1 MAKTRRFERVTF
13 IRPKRRETE
22 NPIPPYSKALR
33 LELAQN
39 AEAVGRVTCLDFVLT
54 MGLPAAALASLQP
67 SVERFFRGDLSP
79 RIDEISAED
88 AKVLF
93 GDGWGQI
100 SREISELVAKTPESR
115 AHWFLSVG
123 SDVSGCTAFKVWPII
138 MSEPSTPFCPP
149 RDVLYD
155 QIELMILERFAV
167 ILNMNG
173 LPEPWVKL

>member
-1 MAKTRRFERVTF
+1 MAKKRMFDRVSY
-13 IRPKRRETE
+13 IRPKPRETE
-22 NPIPPYSKALR
+22 NPCPPYSKAQR
-33 LELAQN
+33 QKLAEN
-39 AEAVGRVTCLDFVLT
+39 AEAVARVTCLDFMLT
-54 MGLPAAALASLQP
+54 MGLPAAALAPLQI

-88 AKVLF
+88 AKHLS
-93 GDGWGQI
+93 GHAWAQM
-100 SREISELVAKTPESR
+100 SRDVSELVAKTPESK

-155 QIELMILERFAV
+155 EVELMILERFAV
-167 ILNMNG
+167 ILNMSG